1 MARYRYDTG
10 FVTHAG
16 NRRAANQDSLLLR
29 RGSLG
34 SQDFLLLAVADG
46 MGGMARGELASG
58 CATELLDGW
67 WASELPALLGPAG
80 PDWPGLESSLTV
92 AVERI
97 NAAIRQ
103 RGADRPDQA
112 GTTLT
117 ALFLFGAEYLIL
129 HTGDSRAYRLWD
141 GPPLQLTR
149 DHTWC
154 AREQAAGRL
163 TPEQAASH
171 PMRHMLTSTLG
182 VRESYELDRLRGRAA
197 PGQRGAALQR
207 RVLPGDR
214 PRPAARPGPGLGP
227 EAAGPAA
234 APGPGGGGGGQP
246 DRPAGA
252 GGPPLEVTGC
262 RRCD

>member
-182 VRESYELDRLRGRAA
+182 VRESYELDRLRG
-197 PGQRGAALQR
+197 AL
-207 RVLPGDR
+207 
-214 PRPAARPGPGLGP
+214 RPGSGVLLCSDGFYQ
-227 EAAGPAA
+227 EIG
-234 APGPGGGGGGQP
+234 P
-246 DRPAGA
+246 DRLPARAPASAQRLLDRLLRQALA
-252 GGPPLEVTGC
+252 GEAGDNLTALLVRVA
-262 RRCD
+262 RRWR